1 VRYREQV
8 VPVAR
13 RVGLFVRD
21 YEPDGGADRTLVLVH
36 GAGEHGGRHAHVA
49 QRFCRRG
56 WRVLTPDLRG
66 YGRSSGRPSHVTRF
80 DAYADDLAR
89 LYDTFGLDPASTVQT
104 GHSMGGLATVRFA
117 QRHAGRLA
125 AIGLTSPL
133 LGLAVKVPPALLVSG
148 RVLSVT
154 YPWKRFRTVIDP
166 ADVSRNPESI
176 VARTTDPLF
185 RRSVTAGWFFAVQT
199 AIRRAWREA
208 GSLTTPVL
216 IAQSGED
223 RVVDG
228 EAARAW
234 LGTIGSARKAFH
246 LLEGQFHELHSE
258 AEWRGTADLMQGWL
272 TAQASAGREAIARAA

>member
-1 VRYREQV
+1 MRYREQV

-13 RVGLFVRD
+13 KVGLFVRD
-21 YEPDGGADRTLVLVH
+21 YEPEAGNGRTLVLVH

-49 QRFCRRG
+49 ERFCRRG

-66 YGRSSGRPSHVTRF
+66 YGLSGGRPSHVNRF
-80 DAYADDLAR
+80 DSYAEDLAR
-89 LYDTFGLDPASTVQT
+89 LYDHFALDSRVTAQV

-117 QRHAGRLA
+117 QRDPGRIA

-148 RVLSVT
+148 RVLSMT

-185 RRSVTAGWFFAVQT
+185 RRSVTAGWFFAIQT
-199 AIRRAWREA
+199 AICRAWKA
-208 GSLTTPVL
+208 APSMTTPVL
-216 IAQSGED
+216 IAQAGED
-223 RVVDG
+223 RVVDA

-234 LGTIGSARKAFH
+234 LRTVGTSEKRFH
-246 LLEGQFHELHSE
+246 LLEHQFHELHSE
-258 AEWRGTADLMQGWL
+258 AEWRRTSDLMHTWL
-272 TAQASAGREAIARAA
+272 AERIVAGRDSVGRAA